1 MKNELNMNFADAL
14 KITNIRFF
22 LGSVG
27 TFTLAS
33 RALAVVIGFQIYQL
47 THNPFNLGWLGL
59 IEALP
64 ALSLVLFGGY
74 VADHYNR
81 KRILLITRFISLVC
95 ALLLAFLSTQH
106 EATSLLGLY
115 SIVFLI
121 GIARGFSDPANSAFE
136 AQVVPKHLIVNGS
149 SWIASVWLG
158 CSFLGSGIA
167 LF

>member
-1 MKNELNMNFADAL
+1 MKNEPNMNFADAL

-74 VADHYNR
+74 VADHYNS
-81 KRILLITRFISLVC
+81 KRILLITRFVSLLC
-95 ALLLAFLSTQH
+95 ALLLAFCFHTVH
-106 EATSLLGLY
+106 
-115 SIVFLI
+115 
-121 GIARGFSDPANSAFE
+121 RPR
-136 AQVVPKHLIVNGS
+136 
-149 SWIASVWLG
+149 
-158 CSFLGSGIA
+158 
-167 LF
+167 